1 MSRRRVALAAVWLL
15 PSVVFLSLT
24 FCVHDR
30 FRIEVP
36 AAVTAEER
44 ADIMAVLRAAFE
56 SGEAGRPAS
65 PGLDRPLP
73 DEGPA
78 VVQVWVDGTLRGR
91 VDAHAPTYAG
101 AVAEAARLLVKH
113 PVLSRLDP
121 AARQR
126 ARIKVDFVVGRGP
139 LSRGSE
145 VLTSVALNPGL
156 EGLGVTVDGAQQYLL
171 LPDDLIL
178 SGLLQASKPLHF
190 IPDFT
195 VGLDFDRADMV
206 LARQARL
213 APGAYGMAAKRY
225 WRFRTDAFVE
235 RPVESRDQGPPLAL
249 VRGLPP
255 GPELTADNLRAAAL
269 QGGRYLVAHLAPNGR
284 YIYERDLSTGH
295 GTDPFRPG
303 PYSIPRHAGTTYFL
317 AELYR
322 FTGEEWLREPIE
334 RAFMH
339 LDELIRAGRC
349 AGKLPDGADFACVV
363 DKGQKVASLG
373 SSALTVVALAEYQ
386 RATGDDRYEDL
397 ARTLTEWMLHLQRPD
412 GSFAHLYNIPEAEKD
427 EDTQLL
433 YYSGEAAL
441 ALARMHAVTG
451 EERYAEAAE
460 RALDDLI
467 GWYDFFAGGFF
478 HGEDHWTCIAAEAIW
493 PASKK
498 PRYREFCDGYG
509 RFLRDQQPEPGDHP
523 DQADWVGSY
532 GFTPFIVP
540 NNTPAG
546 SRTEA
551 MISAYLL
558 GTYHGRGDPEIREQI
573 LAAMAYTLDQQIGPD
588 AAWNV
593 HPKAEGL
600 GAIPGSPIDRKVR
613 IDYVQ
618 HVCSAMIRSIELIE
632 SAPR

>member
-1 MSRRRVALAAVWLL
+1 MSRRRVALAAVWVL
-15 PSVVFLSLT
+15 PSVLLLSLT
-24 FCVHDR
+24 YCVYDH

-36 AAVTAEER
+36 APVTSDER
-44 ADIMAVLRAAFE
+44 AEIMAVLRTALE
-56 SGEAGRPAS
+56 SGETGRPANA
-65 PGLDRPLP
+65 GLDRRLP
-73 DEGPA
+73 DDGPA
-78 VVQVWVDGTLRGR
+78 VVQVWVDGQLRGR
-91 VDAHAPTYAG
+91 VDAHAPTYAE
-101 AVAEAARLLVKH
+101 AIAEATRLLVAH
-113 PVLSRLDP
+113 PVLARLDP
-121 AARQR
+121 DARRR
-126 ARIKVDFVVGRGP
+126 ARIKVDLVVGRGP
-139 LSRGSE
+139 MYRGSE
-145 VLTSVALNPGL
+145 VLTAVALNPGL
-156 EGLGVTVDGAQQYLL
+156 EGLGVTLDGAQQYLL
-171 LPDDLIL
+171 LPDDLVL
-178 SGLLQASKPLHF
+178 SRLLLAARPIDF

-195 VGLDFDRADMV
+195 VGLSFDHADMT
-206 LARQARL
+206 LARQAQL
-213 APGAYGMAAKRY
+213 APGAYGLADKRY

-235 RPVESRDQGPPLAL
+235 RPLEARGQGAPLPL

-255 GPELTADNLRAAAL
+255 APELTAETLRQAAL
-269 QGGRYLVAHLAPNGR
+269 QGGRYLVAHLASNGR

-322 FTGEEWLREPIE
+322 YTGEEWLREPIE

-339 LDELIRAGRC
+339 LDELIRAGGC

-363 DKGQKVASLG
+363 DKGQRVASLG

-386 RATGDDRYEDL
+386 RATGDDRYEDM
-397 ARTLTEWMLHLQRPD
+397 ARRLTEWMLFMQRPD
-412 GSFAHLYNIPEAEKD
+412 GSFAHLYNIPKATKD
-427 EDTQLL
+427 EDSQLL

-441 ALARMHAVTG
+441 ALARMHEVTG
-451 EERYAEAAE
+451 EARYAEAAE
-460 RALDDLI
+460 RGLDDLI
-467 GWYDFFAGGFF
+467 GWYDFFAAGFF
-478 HGEDHWTCIAAEAIW
+478 YGEDHWTCIAAEAIW
-493 PASKK
+493 PASRK

-523 DQADWVGSY
+523 DQAGWVGSY

-540 NNTPAG
+540 ANTPAG

-558 GTYHGRGDPEIREQI
+558 GTYHGQGDPDIREQI
-573 LAAMAYTLDQQIGPD
+573 LAAMAYTLGQQIGSD

-593 HPKAEGL
+593 HPAAQGL

-632 SAPR
+632 SGPR